1 MELQVQSNL
10 PVIILCILVISLCV
24 LGYFEYKK
32 MMIRFESIEKKLSDL
47 SEKKDDLSSP
57 DLTLEEK
64 QQMIMRQQQMQQQQM
79 IMRQQQMQQQ
89 HIQQNQMQQNNKINI
104 DMDLPKEQNVEVL
117 EKVNVNKEINGL
129 TDNKDEEIL
138 DDNKSS
144 NADYSDDDSRSSD
157 YSDSYSER
165 SDDYSDNDDDNH
177 DNDNDDNDDNDN
189 HNDDDNDDDD
199 NDNDNDDNDKE
210 NIENIVDITDEFKD
224 KYIGDNEIKLA
235 TEVSNDKKTVL
246 NDMSVNQLKDECKVL
261 NLPVSGNKTKLIER
275 IETFKK
281 IE

>member
-32 MMIRFESIEKKLSDL
+32 MMIRFESIDKKLSEL
-47 SEKKDDLSSP
+47 SEKKDDKSSP

-64 QQMIMRQQQMQQQQM
+64 QQMIMRQQQMQQ
-79 IMRQQQMQQQ
+79 
-89 HIQQNQMQQNNKINI
+89 NQMQQNNKINV
-104 DMDLPKEQNVEVL
+104 DMDLPKEQNVEEL
-117 EKVNVNKEINGL
+117 KEDTINKEIKGL
-129 TDNKDEEIL
+129 SDDKDEEIV

-144 NADYSDDDSRSSD
+144 NDDYSDDDSRSSD

-165 SDDYSDNDDDNH
+165 SDDSKHNSDDYSDNSDDYSDNNG
-177 DNDNDDNDDNDN
+177 DNK
-189 HNDDDNDDDD
+189 D
-199 NDNDNDDNDKE
+199 NDNDNDNDNNDDKE
-210 NIENIVDITDEFKD
+210 NIEDIVDITDEFKD

-246 NDMSVNQLKDECKVL
+246 TDMSVNQLKDECKVL
-261 NLPVSGNKTKLIER
+261 NLPISGNKTKLIER

>member
-32 MMIRFESIEKKLSDL
+32 MMIRFESIDKKLSEL
-47 SEKKDDLSSP
+47 SEKKDDKSSP

-79 IMRQQQMQQQ
+79 QQQMIMRQQQM
-89 HIQQNQMQQNNKINI
+89 QQNQMQQNNKINV
-104 DMDLPKEQNVEVL
+104 DMDLPKEQNVEEL
-117 EKVNVNKEINGL
+117 KEDTINKEIKGL
-129 TDNKDEEIL
+129 SDDKDEEIV

-144 NADYSDDDSRSSD
+144 NDDYSDDDSRSSD

-165 SDDYSDNDDDNH
+165 SDDSKHNSDDYSDNSDDYSDNNG
-177 DNDNDDNDDNDN
+177 DNK
-189 HNDDDNDDDD
+189 D
-199 NDNDNDDNDKE
+199 NDNDNDNDNNDDKE
-210 NIENIVDITDEFKD
+210 NIEDIVDITDEFKD

-246 NDMSVNQLKDECKVL
+246 TDMSVNQLKDECKVL
-261 NLPVSGNKTKLIER
+261 NLPISGNKTKLIER

>member
-32 MMIRFESIEKKLSDL
+32 MMIRFESIDKKLSEL
-47 SEKKDDLSSP
+47 SEKKDDKSSP

-79 IMRQQQMQQQ
+79 QQQMIMRQQQM
-89 HIQQNQMQQNNKINI
+89 QQNQMQQNNKINV
-104 DMDLPKEQNVEVL
+104 DMDLPKEQNVEEL
-117 EKVNVNKEINGL
+117 KEDTINKEIKGL
-129 TDNKDEEIL
+129 SDDKDEEIV

-144 NADYSDDDSRSSD
+144 NDDYSDDDSRSSD

-165 SDDYSDNDDDNH
+165 SDDSKHNSDDYSDNSDDYSDNNG
-177 DNDNDDNDDNDN
+177 DNK
-189 HNDDDNDDDD
+189 D
-199 NDNDNDDNDKE
+199 NDNDNDNDNNDDKE
-210 NIENIVDITDEFKD
+210 NIEDIVDITDEFKD

-246 NDMSVNQLKDECKVL
+246 TDMSVNQLKDECKVL
-261 NLPVSGNKTKLIER
+261 NLPISGNKTKLIQR

>member
-32 MMIRFESIEKKLSDL
+32 MMIRFESIDKKLTEL
-47 SEKKDDLSSP
+47 SEKKDDKSSP

-89 HIQQNQMQQNNKINI
+89 QQQMQQNQMQQNNKINV
-104 DMDLPKEQNVEVL
+104 DMELPKEQNVEEL
-117 EKVNVNKEINGL
+117 KEDTINKEIKGL
-129 TDNKDEEIL
+129 SDDKDGEII

-144 NADYSDDDSRSSD
+144 NGDYSDDDSRSSD

-165 SDDYSDNDDDNH
+165 SDDSKHNSDDYSDDYSDNDDDKDSDGNN
-177 DNDNDDNDDNDN
+177 DNNDDNGD
-189 HNDDDNDDDD
+189 
-199 NDNDNDDNDKE
+199 DKE
-210 NIENIVDITDEFKD
+210 NIEDIVDITDEFKD

-246 NDMSVNQLKDECKVL
+246 TDMSVNQLKDECKVL
-261 NLPVSGNKTKLIER
+261 NLPISGNKTKLIQR

>member
-32 MMIRFESIEKKLSDL
+32 MMIRFESIDKKLSEL
-47 SEKKDDLSSP
+47 SEKKDDKSSP

-79 IMRQQQMQQQ
+79 QQQMIMRQQQM
-89 HIQQNQMQQNNKINI
+89 QQNQMQQNNKINV
-104 DMDLPKEQNVEVL
+104 DMDLPKEQNVEEL
-117 EKVNVNKEINGL
+117 KEDTINKEIKGL
-129 TDNKDEEIL
+129 SDDKDEEIV

-144 NADYSDDDSRSSD
+144 NDDYSDDDSRSSD

-165 SDDYSDNDDDNH
+165 SDDSKHNSDDYS
-177 DNDNDDNDDNDN
+177 
-189 HNDDDNDDDD
+189 DNDDDD
-199 NDNDNDDNDKE
+199 NDDDNDDKE
-210 NIENIVDITDEFKD
+210 NIEDIVDITDEFKD

-246 NDMSVNQLKDECKVL
+246 TDMSVNQLKDECKVL
-261 NLPVSGNKTKLIER
+261 NLPISGNKTKLIER